1 MPLKVPLALR
11 DTSRSLEDGM
21 NPASG
26 SAGVSSVPPGTRVPS
41 LHSAAQ
47 AITIER
53 STFASRSAF
62 STIASP
68 SRVVPP

>member
-1 MPLKVPLALR
+1 
-11 DTSRSLEDGM
+11 M

-26 SAGVSSVPPGTRVPS
+26 SAGVSSVAPGTRVPS

-62 STIASP
+62 SDD
-68 SRVVPP
+68 RVAVPRRAAVDSVRGGGG